1 MFSYRPQNDGQLTTS
16 THANHSS
23 MKAWALHNWGDQ
35 EHNTSHFG
43 NPSALD
49 SECQVQ
55 PAFFALVDAQRSSS
69 HQKQKSQLV
78 YKQGLFWSHANPP
91 ITSSPITVQPSLCIS
106 ELQVITTELLA
117 IDNRWTCFQE
127 HKWVH
132 ILLALL
138 DHKIINCGGGFKQLS
153 CCTSP
158 TKNQNFRPNISKTW
172 NTNLIISSDCI
183 PLATQ
188 KTFLTT
194 SFSLHTHTHI
204 IFSGEVME

>member
-1 MFSYRPQNDGQLTTS
+1 LS
-16 THANHSS
+16 T
-23 MKAWALHNWGDQ
+23 K
-35 EHNTSHFG
+35 
-43 NPSALD
+43 
-49 SECQVQ
+49 
-55 PAFFALVDAQRSSS
+55 R
-69 HQKQKSQLV
+69 
-78 YKQGLFWSHANPP
+78 GLFWSHANPP

-117 IDNRWTCFQE
+117 IDNRCTCFQE

-158 TKNQNFRPNISKTW
+158 TKNQNFRPNVSKTW

-194 SFSLHTHTHI
+194 SFSPHPHTHTLY
-204 IFSGEVME
+204 SLGK